1 MDNYKFASSVSD
13 IVSAF
18 NARIAGDR
26 SIDDY
31 ALFRDIS
38 SGINLPGGK
47 SLFGRPL
54 QWCAMMLDRWHKEFK
69 TGRGDKEL
77 PIYDTLQRVSILMD
91 SDLWAFET
99 RNEAHFKQLL
109 FDNHR
114 YYLDSMH
121 EPKHNSQ
128 FIMHN
133 ESKDGGSDY
142 ALPKALHH
150 FLIVS
155 TPYLTPD
162 EFSAYDAQ
170 IRCLSK

>member
-1 MDNYKFASSVSD
+1 MDNYKFTSSVSD
-13 IVSAF
+13 IISAF

-38 SGINLPGGK
+38 SGINRPGGK
-47 SLFGRPL
+47 PLFGRPL

-77 PIYDTLQRVSILMD
+77 PVYDTLQRVSILMD

-99 RNEAHFKQLL
+99 RNEARFKQLL

-114 YYLDSMH
+114 HLLNNYQLSIINYQLLS
-121 EPKHNSQ
+121 
-128 FIMHN
+128 
-133 ESKDGGSDY
+133 
-142 ALPKALHH
+142 ALHS

-162 EFSAYDAQ
+162 EFLAYDAQ
-170 IRCLSK
+170 IRCLSN